1 LILNLSNGPARELL
15 QKVIASG
22 AVGPAAAIRA
32 ERKLQYTLAHRG
44 VSQICWRYMEGKHE
58 QFDPAK
64 LNILPLDQRGNLV
77 TLDDVLQIGQS
88 PIPLDNDDITRVAD
102 AVTDANKRGAAVV
115 LMIGAHTIKQGLSRY
130 IIDFIRR
137 GWVSVI
143 ACNGACAIHDYE
155 LARIG
160 ATSESVRDNIGDGR
174 FGMWRE
180 TAELND
186 IVSAGNADGLGFG
199 QAVGRAIAQSRYPH
213 KDISIFAS
221 AWESGVPATVHVAI
235 GQDILHQHPNFDPG
249 AAGEASYRDFL
260 IFTRVIENLSGGVLL
275 CFGTAV
281 MGPEVYLKAL
291 SMARN
296 VASAEGRE
304 IRDFTSAVFDLVNL
318 TGDLR
323 TEAPKDTPEY
333 YYRPFKTILVR
344 TVRDGGRSFYIRG
357 DHLATIPAL
366 HQALI

>member
-1 LILNLSNGPARELL
+1 
-15 QKVIASG
+15 
-22 AVGPAAAIRA
+22 
-32 ERKLQYTLAHRG
+32 
-44 VSQICWRYMEGKHE
+44 MEGKYE

-64 LNILPLDQRGNLV
+64 LNILPLDQRRNLV
-77 TLDDVLQIGQS
+77 TLDDVLHVGDM
-88 PIPLDNDDITRVAD
+88 PIPLDNDEITLVAD
-102 AVTDANKRGAAVV
+102 AITTANKRGAAVV
-115 LMIGAHTIKQGLSRY
+115 MMMGAHTIKQGLSRY
-130 IIDFIRR
+130 LIDFIRR
-137 GWVSVI
+137 GWISVV

-160 ATSESVRDNIGDGR
+160 ATSESVADNIGAGQ

-186 IVSAGNADGLGFG
+186 IVAAGNADALGFG
-199 QAVGRAIAQSRYPH
+199 QSVGRAISQSQLPH
-213 KDISIFAS
+213 KDVSIFAA
-221 AWESGVPATVHVAI
+221 AWEAGVPATVHVAI
-235 GQDILHQHPNFDPG
+235 GQDILHQHANFDPA
-249 AAGEASYRDFL
+249 AAGESSYRDFL
-260 IFTRVIENLSGGVLL
+260 IFTRVIENLSGGVVL

-296 VASAEGRE
+296 VAADEGRE

-318 TGDLR
+318 SGDLR
-323 TEAPKDTPEY
+323 AEAPKDSPEY

-366 HQALI
+366 HKALI